1 MASVVHRCDSC
12 GRAGA
17 LAELGDLCAVCARK
31 YGLLGCECPHT
42 SRWYCGCQAGCPVRP
57 YCNGVPLPQPRR
69 QTARPRP
76 VQAERSEP

>member
-1 MASVVHRCDSC
+1 MASVIHRCDSC

-17 LAELGDLCAVCARK
+17 LPDLGDLCPICARK

-42 SRWYCGCQAGCPVRP
+42 SRWYCGCEPGCPVIRF
-57 YCNGVPLPQPRR
+57 CTGQPLPKTRR
-69 QTARPRP
+69 ELARPTG